1 MATLVNL
8 SDAENAKIR
17 MRDNKPQERRTNL
30 LPEYQGLSVIE
41 RAKKAALSV
50 SNNGKCWWVYDYVYR
65 ELTWRNPK
73 CD

>member
-1 MATLVNL
+1 MGTMVDL
-8 SDAENAKIR
+8 SNVEEAKKR
-17 MRDNKPQERRTNL
+17 MRRCSTSKRVTNL

-50 SNNGKCWWVYDYVYR
+50 SNNGECWWVYDYVYR